1 MRLFDGRAGLV
12 LEIGPGHGSTLPYV
26 SGAIQDGS
34 IRSITFFEPNQAMH
48 AELRAAA
55 VKAGALRTL
64 APFLAA
70 LGFHH
75 PALS

>member
-1 MRLFDGRAGLV
+1 MRSGAV

-26 SGAIQDGS
+26 SGAIKDGS

-55 VKAGALRTL
+55 VKAGAPRTL
-64 APFLAA
+64 APSILLF
-70 LGFHH
+70 G
-75 PALS
+75 PAV